1 MFAALGKF
9 WSTLF
14 TVFDTIERASNG
26 LNEIAQIAE
35 EEACGLKD
43 QMQVE
48 RDDRHAKLVKRLKA
62 V

>member
-9 WSTLF
+9 WSTLL

-43 QMQVE
+43 QMAVE
-48 RDDRHAKLVKRLKA
+48 RQAKQAELVKRLKA